1 MRHYTTVVHREH
13 EVINGKTLAVL
24 WPEHKPPAEVL
35 KLRATTPEM
44 TWEAL
49 YQGNPT
55 PAGGYVF
62 RRDWWSGHN
71 RYATDVFPGRV
82 VARYQSWDFA
92 EKDKETNDFSV
103 CITADILADYRM
115 LIRHVYRDR
124 ITFDVVPQTVI
135 ALARQWNRDGL
146 LRNVIIEDKSSGT
159 PAYQTVKATAEEWL
173 KPLLIAYQP
182 MGGKVERAN
191 AASVWCAN
199 GMVWLPQPADVTPWL
214 MDLEDELFAF
224 PQGTHD
230 DQADAL
236 SQAVIFC
243 EHILATGYRSRG
255 GI

>member
-1 MRHYTTVVHREH
+1 MRTYQTVIHTD
-13 EVINGKTLAVL
+13 GPAL
-24 WPEHKPPAEVL
+24 WPAHLPLADVL
-35 KLRATTPEM
+35 KLRATTPVLV
-44 TWEAL
+44 WEGT

-55 PAGGYVF
+55 PTGGHTFKREYWQ
-62 RRDWWSGHN
+62 DKN
-71 RYATDVFPGRV
+71 RYVAGEYAGKV

-103 CITADILADYRM
+103 CVTADILADYRM

-159 PAYQTVKATAEEWL
+159 PAYQTVKATAEEL

>member
-1 MRHYTTVVHREH
+1 MRTYQHVLH
-13 EVINGKTLAVL
+13 NDGPAL
-24 WPEHKPPAEVL
+24 WPVHLPLADVMKL
-35 KLRATTPEM
+35 KATTPGLV
-44 TWEAL
+44 WEST

-62 RRDWWSGHN
+62 RRDWWAGRN
-71 RYATDVFPGRV
+71 RYVYTQAAGAV
-82 VARYQSWDFA
+82 VARFQSWDFA
-92 EKDKETNDFSV
+92 EKDKETNDYSV
-103 CITADILADYRM
+103 CVTADILADYRM
-115 LIRHVYRDR
+115 VVRHVYRDR

-135 ALARQWNRDGL
+135 SLARQWNQTGL

-182 MGGKVERAN
+182 IGGKVERAN
-191 AASVWCAN
+191 AASVWCGN
-199 GMVWLPQPADVTPWL
+199 GMVWLPEPSEDTPWL

-236 SQAVIFC
+236 SQVIIFC
-243 EHILATGYRSRG
+243 EHILATGWRSRG
-255 GI
+255 GT

>member
-1 MRHYTTVVHREH
+1 MRTYQTVIHTD
-13 EVINGKTLAVL
+13 GPAL
-24 WPEHKPPAEVL
+24 WPAHLPLADVL
-35 KLRATTPEM
+35 KLRATTPVLV
-44 TWEAL
+44 WEGT

-55 PAGGYVF
+55 PTGGHTFKREYWQ
-62 RRDWWSGHN
+62 DKN
-71 RYATDVFPGRV
+71 RYVAGEYAGKV

-135 ALARQWNRDGL
+135 AMARQWNRDGL

-199 GMVWLPQPADVTPWL
+199 GMVWLPQPADDTPWL

-230 DQADAL
+230 DQVDAL

-243 EHILATGYRSRG
+243 EHILSTGWRSRG
-255 GI
+255 GT

>member
-1 MRHYTTVVHREH
+1 MRTYQTVIHTD
-13 EVINGKTLAVL
+13 GPAL
-24 WPEHKPPAEVL
+24 WPAHLPLADVL
-35 KLRATTPEM
+35 KLRATTPVLV
-44 TWEAL
+44 WEGT

-55 PAGGYVF
+55 PTGGHTFKREYWQ
-62 RRDWWSGHN
+62 DKN
-71 RYATDVFPGRV
+71 RYVAGEYAGKV

-103 CITADILADYRM
+103 CVTADILADYRM

-199 GMVWLPQPADVTPWL
+199 GMVWLPQPADDTPWL

-230 DQADAL
+230 DQVDAL

-243 EHILATGYRSRG
+243 EHILSTGWRSRG
-255 GI
+255 GT